1 MIGLGRTLT
10 AARTGAGAALAVL
23 VLGASLLT
31 PVAPAVAQDFPTW
44 DEIRAA
50 KDNATAKQDQV
61 SEIESLLEGLRSTS
75 AELGDAAVQSA
86 ADHGRAAQ
94 ELRLSERLSGTL
106 AVQLANAKAESADL
120 HEAAGAAAAL
130 SYKTGSTNSGMLVL
144 LDPEGAMDL
153 LDRMMVLE
161 TVTDRAAGSYT
172 DAVAAEQEVESLQD
186 RYDAAT
192 DRHRELTAEAA
203 SRLGVAQDDDAAA
216 RASVQEQEIRAAELF
231 EQLAELNDTTAALEA
246 DRIRGLQEEAV
257 FLEQQ
262 AAAKAAAAA
271 RAAAEAAVTTTAP
284 PRAPAPPVVAGPA
297 PQRLAPQSPAPQ
309 SPAPPPIPIPGPAPA
324 PPHAEPDPGT
334 APKLPAPAPTPTPAP
349 APTPTPA
356 PAPPAPAPI
365 VDDPAG
371 AQAYASSRLSSF
383 GWGGGEFQ
391 CLVDLWNKE
400 SRWLTS
406 ANNPYSGAYGIPQS
420 LPGSKMGSAGADWRT
435 NYRTQIEWGLGYI
448 SGRYG
453 SPCAAWQHS
462 QRMNWY

>member
-10 AARTGAGAALAVL
+10 AARMGAGAALAVL

-44 DEIRAA
+44 DDIRAA
-50 KDNATAKQDQV
+50 KDNATATQDRV
-61 SEIESLLEGLRSTS
+61 SEIESLLEGLRSTL
-75 AELGDAAVQSA
+75 AELGDAAVRSA
-86 ADHGRAAQ
+86 ADHTRAAQ
-94 ELRLSERLSGTL
+94 DLRVSERLSDTL
-106 AVQLANAKAESADL
+106 AAQLATARADSADL

-130 SYKTGSTNSGMLVL
+130 SYKTGSTNTGMLVL

-192 DRHRELTAEAA
+192 NRYRELAVEAA
-203 SRLGVAQDDDAAA
+203 DRLSIAQDDDAAA
-216 RASVQEQEIRAAELF
+216 RTSVQEQELRATELL
-231 EQLAELNDTTAALEA
+231 EQLAELNDTTASLEA
-246 DRIRGLQEEAV
+246 GRIRGLQEQAA

-262 AAAKAAAAA
+262 AAAEAAAVAEAAATA
-271 RAAAEAAVTTTAP
+271 RAAAETAATTTAP
-284 PRAPAPPVVAGPA
+284 PRAPAPPAVADQA
-297 PQRLAPQSPAPQ
+297 PQPVAPL
-309 SPAPPPIPIPGPAPA
+309 PGLPPA
-324 PPHAEPDPGT
+324 PPHAEPDPMR
-334 APKLPAPAPTPTPAP
+334 APAPAPAPAPTPAP
-349 APTPTPA
+349 APA
-356 PAPPAPAPI
+356 PAPPAPTPI

-391 CLVDLWNKE
+391 CLVNLWNKE

>member
-10 AARTGAGAALAVL
+10 AARMGAGAALAVL

-50 KDNATAKQDQV
+50 KDNATAKQDHV
-61 SEIESLLEGLRSTS
+61 LEIEALLEGLRSTS

-86 ADHGRAAQ
+86 ADHSRAAQ
-94 ELRLSERLSGTL
+94 ELQVSERLSDTL

-130 SYKTGSTNSGMLVL
+130 SYKTGSTSTGMLVL

-203 SRLGVAQDDDAAA
+203 SRLDVAQDDDAAA

-231 EQLAELNDTTAALEA
+231 EQLAELNDTTATLEA
-246 DRIRGLQEEAV
+246 NRIQGLQEEAA

-262 AAAKAAAAA
+262 AAAEAAAVA
-271 RAAAEAAVTTTAP
+271 RAAAEAAVAATTAP
-284 PRAPAPPVVAGPA
+284 PRAPAPP
-297 PQRLAPQSPAPQ
+297 APQSPASQ
-309 SPAPPPIPIPGPAPA
+309 SPAPLPIPIPGPAPA
-324 PPHAEPDPGT
+324 PPHAEPDPGP
-334 APKLPAPAPTPTPAP
+334 APKPPAPAPAPAPSPKPPAP
-349 APTPTPA
+349 APAPA

-371 AQAYASSRLSSF
+371 AQAYASSRLPSF
-383 GWGGGEFQ
+383 GWNEGEFQ
-391 CLVDLWNKE
+391 CLVNLWNKE

-453 SPCAAWQHS
+453 SPCSAWQHS

>member
-1 MIGLGRTLT
+1 MIGLGRGLT

-23 VLGASLLT
+23 LLGASLLT
-31 PVAPAVAQDFPTW
+31 SVAPATAQDFPTW

-50 KDNATAKQDQV
+50 KDNASAKQAQV
-61 SEIESLLEGLRSTS
+61 DEIETLLEGLRSTA
-75 AELGDAAVQSA
+75 AELGDTAVSSA
-86 ADHGRAAQ
+86 ADHARAA
-94 ELRLSERLSGTL
+94 EDLRVSERLSDTL
-106 AVQLANAKAESADL
+106 AEQLANAEADSADM
-120 HEAAGAAAAL
+120 HRAAGAAAAQ
-130 SYKTGSTNSGMLVL
+130 SYKTGSTNTSMLAL
-144 LDPEGAMDL
+144 LDPDGAMDL
-153 LDRMMVLE
+153 LDRLMVLE

-172 DAVAAEQEVESLQD
+172 DAVAAQREVEALRD

-192 DRHRELTAEAA
+192 ERHRELTDEAA
-203 SRLGVAQDDDAAA
+203 DRLSIAQVDDAAA
-216 RASVQEQEIRAAELF
+216 RSSVQEQETRAAELF
-231 EQLAELNDTTAALEA
+231 EQLAELNDTTADLEA
-246 DRIRGLQEEAV
+246 DRIRGLQEEAA
-257 FLEQQ
+257 FREQQ
-262 AAAKAAAAA
+262 AAAEAAAVA
-271 RAAAEAAVTTTAP
+271 RAAAEAAVATTAP

-297 PQRLAPQSPAPQ
+297 PQPPAPQSPAPQ

-324 PPHAEPDPGT
+324 PPHAEPDPGP
-334 APKLPAPAPTPTPAP
+334 APKPPAPAPTPA
-349 APTPTPA
+349 PA

-371 AQAYASSRLSSF
+371 AQAYASSRLSSY
-383 GWGGGEFQ
+383 GWDGGEFQ
-391 CLVDLWNKE
+391 CLVNLWNKE